1 MKKATKANLLQSVS
15 HRSWPLPDRKWSYYQ
30 EWNNALFLHWKVPAE
45 ILQQFLPDG
54 LILDTFNG
62 EAWVSLVA
70 FTMEKI
76 RPKNLPAFS
85 PISDFH
91 EINLR
96 TYILQDNK
104 PGVYFLNI
112 EAGKSL
118 SALISR
124 TLSGLPYQKA
134 LMKRVKLENQ
144 ETYTSNF
151 KQKGFAFVAAY
162 RFSDTVVAKSELD
175 EWLTERY
182 CLYLQQGTKNYVYE
196 IHHLP
201 WDLQEVEVTELL
213 TNYRIGEID
222 LNRAP
227 DLVHYSKGVNVIAWN
242 KQILKPR

>member
-1 MKKATKANLLQSVS
+1 MKPSKASLLQTIS
-15 HRSWPLPDRKWSYYQ
+15 HRKWPLPDKKWSYYQ

-45 ILQQFLPDG
+45 VLEQFLPKE

-76 RPKNLPAFS
+76 RPKLLPAFS

-96 TYILQDNK
+96 TYIIRDNK

-112 EAGKSL
+112 EAEKSL

-134 LMKRVKLENQ
+134 QMKRAKLEDHQ
-144 ETYTSNF
+144 TYTSNF
-151 KQKGFAFVAAY
+151 KQKGFAFAAAY
-162 RFSDTVVAKSELD
+162 RFSDTLVSKSELD
-175 EWLTERY
+175 LWLTERY
-182 CLYLQQGTKNYVYE
+182 CLYLEHRSKNYVYE

-201 WDLQEVEVTELL
+201 WELHEVEVTELL
-213 TNYRIGEID
+213 TNYRLGSID
-222 LNRAP
+222 LNRTP

-242 KQILKPR
+242 KETLNPE